1 MKDET
6 SLDLLP
12 NEIQSLLL
20 DQSALMSEF
29 RAQYPELRDWD
40 HLLDWPKSGFIT
52 IRQRKWAFN
61 RHGLGIRFE
70 MENSGTVVDIHR
82 RVLEVGHFDDWRLL
96 LYLRSRGLQISS
108 SQLGSALER
117 LEITG
122 RIFRVGDEMFAIQA
136 VDKP

>member
-1 MKDET
+1 MKNEI
-6 SLDLLP
+6 SLELLP
-12 NEIQSLLL
+12 NEIRSLLL

-40 HLLDWPKSGFIT
+40 HLLDWPKNGFIT
-52 IRQRKWAFN
+52 TRRSKWAFN

-82 RVLEVGHFDDWRLL
+82 RVLDVAYFDDWRLL
-96 LYLRSRGLQISS
+96 LYLQSRGYHISS
-108 SQLGSALER
+108 SQLGSAIER
-117 LEITG
+117 LEMAG

>member
-1 MKDET
+1 MKNET
-6 SLDLLP
+6 SLDLLA
-12 NEIQSLLL
+12 NEIRSLLL

-40 HLLDWPKSGFIT
+40 HLLDWPKKGFIT
-52 IRQRKWAFN
+52 IRQSKWAFN

-82 RVLEVGHFDDWRLL
+82 RVLDVAHFDDWRLL
-96 LYLRSRGLQISS
+96 LYLHSRGHHISS

-117 LEITG
+117 LETDG
-122 RIFRVGDEMFAIQA
+122 RIFRLGDEMFAIQA
-136 VDKP
+136 VDNP